1 MESQM
6 PPPQLAPIEP
16 MVYVQ
21 GIPQW
26 LMLLG
31 GLIAV
36 LLLIGLGV
44 LIGVWWRRAHAVKP
58 LTPGQKALAGLSGL
72 ENVVEGRD
80 PYAFSAEV
88 SDVLR
93 AYVSEALALPATS
106 QTSPEFL
113 ASVARHKRF
122 TEAERELL
130 AAFLEKADLIKFAR
144 FQASERDSREL
155 LGQAR
160 DFVNGKESAA

>member
-1 MESQM
+1 METQM
-6 PPPQLAPIEP
+6 PEVQIAPLEE

-26 LMLLG
+26 MLLLG
-31 GLIAV
+31 GVVAV

-44 LIGVWWRRAHAVKP
+44 LIGLWLRRARAVKP

-72 ENVVEGRD
+72 EAGVEGRD
-80 PYAFSAEV
+80 PYAFSVEV

-93 AYVSEALALPATS
+93 AYVSEALMLPATS

-113 ASVARHKRF
+113 ASVAQQERF
-122 TEAERELL
+122 SSAERELL
-130 AAFLEKADLIKFAR
+130 AAFLDKADLIKFAR
-144 FQASERDSREL
+144 LQASERDSREL
-155 LGQAR
+155 LNQAR
-160 DFVNGKESAA
+160 DFVKGKESAI